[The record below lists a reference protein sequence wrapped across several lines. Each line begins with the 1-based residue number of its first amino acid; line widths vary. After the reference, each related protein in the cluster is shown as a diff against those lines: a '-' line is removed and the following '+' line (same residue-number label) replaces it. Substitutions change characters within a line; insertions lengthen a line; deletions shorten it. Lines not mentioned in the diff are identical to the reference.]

1 MFWGVVEEL
10 RSVLG
15 SGGGV
20 KKCFGVCRFVWVF
33 FCVLWG
39 VCKFVGGFVGLCGG
53 FVGLCGGF
61 VDLYRGFVD
70 L

>member
-20 KKCFGVCRFVWVF
+20 KKGFGGCWRS
-33 FCVLWG
+33 
-39 VCKFVGGFVGLCGG
+39 
-53 FVGLCGGF
+53 
-61 VDLYRGFVD
+61 
-70 L
+70 

>member
-20 KKCFGVCRFVWVF
+20 KKCFGGW
-33 FCVLWG
+33 W
-39 VCKFVGGFVGLCGG
+39 KS
-53 FVGLCGGF
+53 
-61 VDLYRGFVD
+61 
-70 L
+70 

>member
-20 KKCFGVCRFVWVF
+20 KKCFGVWWRS
-33 FCVLWG
+33 
-39 VCKFVGGFVGLCGG
+39 
-53 FVGLCGGF
+53 
-61 VDLYRGFVD
+61 
-70 L
+70 

>member
-20 KKCFGVCRFVWVF
+20 KKCFGGWLRS
-33 FCVLWG
+33 
-39 VCKFVGGFVGLCGG
+39 
-53 FVGLCGGF
+53 
-61 VDLYRGFVD
+61 
-70 L
+70 